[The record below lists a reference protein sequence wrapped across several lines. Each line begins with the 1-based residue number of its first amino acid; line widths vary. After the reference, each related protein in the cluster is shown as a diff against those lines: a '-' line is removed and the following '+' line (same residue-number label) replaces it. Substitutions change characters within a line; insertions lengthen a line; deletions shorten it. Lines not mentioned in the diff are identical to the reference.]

1 MNFIGSTA
9 AAFAVKLSTALTEQ
23 VDIAWQTVD
32 GTGKAGVDYEA
43 ASGVL
48 SFLPGET
55 EKQIQVTVS
64 GQSST
69 NSNGLVF
76 HIKLTPPINAILENT
91 LVDCTIYVTNENNMT
106 LTSLVVAQGKRGLA
120 GLPGMSAYDHAVSMG
135 YVGTLQDWMNEIA
148 DASQAADRAQAA
160 QVGAETA
167 EANAE
172 SGANRAEAAATSA
185 VFAGT
190 VYATAAAGV
199 DPVTGVPD
207 GGYYYVHSPDN
218 DTFINV
224 YRNVGGVATN
234 TGKSFA
240 SSSAVQRAVDA
251 ANLSG
256 KVYPTAAAG
265 VNPISGVPQ
274 GNYFSVRSA
283 LNVNYLDEYQ
293 NVGGAAVA
301 TGKVYPSKA
310 AIDAALS
317 SMSASVDAVN
327 ATELELRSDVVNYDP
342 AITYDAGAIV
352 KKDGKLKE
360 YDGAAWNDMPI
371 TSAQISDKGQ
381 PNGVATIDAGGLLT
395 LEQRPILDD
404 LTTNNPDMALSAA
417 QGKVLADRDFGIG
430 QTYQVVTASRALL
443 TTYTNTSS
451 KPIRVYILSNANA
464 SSGVF
469 IDATINGQL
478 CTIAYS
484 ATNVRASGSFDVPVG
499 GTYSVGIGSGTLF
512 AWVEYK

>member
-1 MNFIGSTA
+1 M
-9 AAFAVKLSTALTEQ
+9 
-23 VDIAWQTVD
+23 
-32 GTGKAGVDYEA
+32 
-43 ASGVL
+43 
-48 SFLPGET
+48 
-55 EKQIQVTVS
+55 
-64 GQSST
+64 
-69 NSNGLVF
+69 
-76 HIKLTPPINAILENT
+76 
-91 LVDCTIYVTNENNMT
+91 
-106 LTSLVVAQGKRGLA
+106 
-120 GLPGMSAYDHAVSMG
+120 
-135 YVGTLQDWMNEIA
+135 
-148 DASQAADRAQAA
+148 
-160 QVGAETA
+160 
-167 EANAE
+167 
-172 SGANRAEAAATSA
+172 
-185 VFAGT
+185 
-190 VYATAAAGV
+190 
-199 DPVTGVPD
+199 
-207 GGYYYVHSPDN
+207 
-218 DTFINV
+218 
-224 YRNVGGVATN
+224 
-234 TGKSFA
+234 
-240 SSSAVQRAVDA
+240 
-251 ANLSG
+251 
-256 KVYPTAAAG
+256 
-265 VNPISGVPQ
+265 
-274 GNYFSVRSA
+274 
-283 LNVNYLDEYQ
+283 
-293 NVGGAAVA
+293 A

-404 LTTNNPDMALSAA
+404 LTTNDPDMALSAA

-451 KPIRVYILSNANA
+451 KPIRVYILSNGND

-484 ATNVRASGSFDVPVG
+484 ATNVKASGSFDVPVG
-499 GTYSVGIGSGTLF
+499 GTYSVNIGSGTLF